1 MEILTTMKEE
11 AILYLDTSQDDCLAA
26 EKLYKSKLYSQ
37 SIFYSIQAVEKIC
50 KYVAI
55 RNNLA
60 TPSEVKG
67 KIGHDSSKLF
77 TKLFKDHFLDLE
89 KNWSNDTIKSPF
101 DFTPFFT
108 QFQSEIIDFEIKS
121 TNRDITELNAPT
133 LDGLLYRLK
142 KLDTGSDSLS
152 PLDSLFKDPKTLV
165 NGLIEVGII
174 QKSDLSHLEKDKY
187 KYDIF
192 LKEVQKVLARIPN
205 YQRTMAKVIL
215 LSSIFRNNVNETRY
229 PDLNLMKTPNHIF
242 GKKNILVIR
251 LPKFMKHIS
260 NVIRTFKD
268 FNNVNL

>member
-1 MEILTTMKEE
+1 MKEK
-11 AILYLDTSQDDCLAA
+11 AILYLDTAQDDCLAA

-37 SIFYSIQAVEKIC
+37 SIFYSIQSVEKIC

-55 RNNLA
+55 RNNLV

-67 KIGHDSSKLF
+67 KIGHDSSKVF

-121 TNRDITELNAPT
+121 PNRDISELNAPS
-133 LDGLLYRLK
+133 LDVLLYRLD
-142 KLDTGSDSLS
+142 KLDTGTDSLS
-152 PLDSLFKDPKTLV
+152 PLDRLFKDPKTLV
-165 NGLIEVGII
+165 NGLIDVGII
-174 QKSDLSHLEKDKY
+174 QKSDLSVLENNKN
-187 KYDIF
+187 KYDTF
-192 LKEVQKVLARIPN
+192 LNEVQKILARIPN
-205 YQRTMAKVIL
+205 YQRNLAKVIL

-229 PDLNLMKTPNHIF
+229 PDLSQMKTPNHIF
-242 GKKNILVIR
+242 DKKNTLVIR
-251 LPKFMKHIS
+251 LPKFIKHIS
-260 NVIRTFKD
+260 NVIRMFKD